1 MTMSGVIMLM
11 GLRIAF
17 KLSGSSVLP
26 AGQTQD
32 VSSFSAF
39 YSLQNLSNLPA
50 YPAEKVESGNKRGG
64 SGVSI
69 QS

>member
-26 AGQTQD
+26 A
-32 VSSFSAF
+32 
-39 YSLQNLSNLPA
+39 